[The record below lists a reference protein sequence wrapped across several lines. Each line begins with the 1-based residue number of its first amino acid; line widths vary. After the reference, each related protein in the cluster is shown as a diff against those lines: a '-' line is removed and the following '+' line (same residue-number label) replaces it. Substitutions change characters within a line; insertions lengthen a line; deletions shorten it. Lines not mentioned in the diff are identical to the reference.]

1 MKKEELLFWQNELI
15 RVTDWIKF
23 ADKKIA
29 FLSLYYSVILWSI
42 FTYKNEILW
51 FEYSFLYSF
60 VLICFIGLF
69 LLEWYFIFTAIFPK
83 LNNVSKEDSLFYFW
97 YTGSILH
104 TDYMS
109 KINVVTNKEIR
120 KQLQE
125 QVHTNSV
132 IANRKI
138 EAVQC
143 SIKILPFLILVNLT
157 LLFII

>member
-1 MKKEELLFWQNELI
+1 
-15 RVTDWIKF
+15 
-23 ADKKIA
+23 
-29 FLSLYYSVILWSI
+29 
-42 FTYKNEILW
+42 
-51 FEYSFLYSF
+51 
-60 VLICFIGLF
+60 
-69 LLEWYFIFTAIFPK
+69 
-83 LNNVSKEDSLFYFW
+83 
-97 YTGSILH
+97 
-104 TDYMS
+104 MS